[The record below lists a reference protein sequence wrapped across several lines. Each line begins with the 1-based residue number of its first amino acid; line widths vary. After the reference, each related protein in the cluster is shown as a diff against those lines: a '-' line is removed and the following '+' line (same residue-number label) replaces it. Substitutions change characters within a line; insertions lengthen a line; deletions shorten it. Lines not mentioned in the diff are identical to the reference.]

1 MSARGRTVLH
11 ELGWMRHVVSGH
23 IGEALLAGPPDARR
37 WAWNLHYAVKTHC
50 QDLNDLVDE
59 QIERLGGSPQ
69 QVWGEVGELV
79 GGPEDT
85 AATTDAPQT
94 EDRLSAVLDVAA
106 RCSWEMSFHRDAS
119 VRLWARE
126 LTEWLD
132 SAGANIDDRV
142 EALSRRSGK
151 GPTRFDLSGFSYDLT
166 RQYVDQRGRRWEHTG
181 DWTDAEVPVM
191 RRDEPDGP
199 AMTLP
204 DLVRDRGPLFAICIP
219 AHSTAGFSDEPPF

>member
-1 MSARGRTVLH
+1 MSVNAPVDGGATMQRELAARIRASLL
-11 ELGWMRHVVSGH
+11 LGDRHVRR
-23 IGEALLAGPPDARR
+23 IGLNLVLA
-37 WAWNLHYAVKTHC
+37 
-50 QDLNDLVDE
+50 LNDMDLDVAE
-59 QIERLGGSPQ
+59 LLGMKTAYVGPQ
-69 QVWGEVGELV
+69 
-79 GGPEDT
+79 
-85 AATTDAPQT
+85 AA

-166 RQYVDQRGRRWEHTG
+166 RQYVDERGRRWEHTG
-181 DWTDAEVPVM
+181 DWTNAEVPVM